1 MPNNRDDFSKTTIR
15 KLAERVGYI
24 CSCPE
29 CNAFTVG
36 ASYEGLDKVAKVGQ
50 AAHICAAAPGGKRYD
65 SSMTAE
71 ERKSI
76 DNGIWLCNFHARLI
90 DTDETKY
97 PVELLHEWKTKA
109 ETAAANRLIDTNSF
123 SEYFSNNDSSSV
135 ERVFSQIVN
144 AGDFDMLSIFINQY
158 KNVGGGIL
166 DELVKR
172 YQVIYDIYCDRSNL
186 LSDLDEYC
194 NTDKTGI
201 SCIAELCIC
210 FEISDALTKLKLYVD
225 ESLKQI
231 IEFILTENLLY
242 ELIHNPSKEKARLFK
257 NHSETYIKV
266 LSCLVYKQGLFF
278 IKDEN
283 GKEFDLCS
291 QGFFFECLKNSFD
304 IGRDIV
310 LKNKTEGLHF
320 EFFIENADKIS
331 KFDISL
337 QVLFYTVL
345 LRSVLGNKSDFEL
358 VYGLIEADTK
368 NEFAIKELFIEHRII
383 NLKDIEVEEVYDF
396 CSRCNDYSALKMF
409 FSFSN
414 KEDTLAFL
422 DGHAFLYDLDFEF
435 VVIRYRCST
444 LEISKIL
451 EKTKEKYSECFGY
464 KCIESLE
471 YSIDN
476 SNWLKQ
482 NLDKMRALDVRVY
495 IDLMSKNRSYQDML
509 DFAFHISANLV
520 GEDLY
525 YIVKILQIEKFS
537 LDKVLLI
544 YDRLEAVSY
553 IPREFY
559 YNKGLLYY
567 ELGQFEKSKEM
578 FKKEYDSTKFDEALI
593 RLLDIRC
600 RHNQCVDDKYLQAA
614 KTSKNA
620 LLVAF
625 YAQTIEKLHKPNV
638 YKYFL
643 RALLLDE
650 TIENLPQSLYRSVLT
665 IEEKTTKPS
674 IVAENTV
681 CVIENEETT
690 LYIAVC
696 EDEIVQGIDTTD
708 LYESKFTSKNS
719 EIASSL
725 MFCSVGDTINVLQS
739 EFLLKEIIPLIDYLA
754 RITCGSVLND
764 ARTIKITGSTP
775 EESIEKISEY
785 MKEVANESEMVIKSY
800 NESNFPFPLSFLSKS
815 LGKNKLIT
823 LEFLLHGNTEK
834 LLNNLIVRET
844 IPNNIILSYDS
855 IVILTILDLFDTVS
869 DSFNLLCASQI
880 INQLTQDVLDEIAE
894 LESTNH
900 HGFMSYRND
909 RLNFVEY
916 TNEIKQERYKYLSKI
931 KRNIEKIT
939 KLDGL
944 DYVSETDGMNDL
956 FKEQKWIV
964 EGAALESIK
973 SNQDGILL
981 TDDQFLYVLA
991 SQEQQNTIGVLGLLK
1006 FLDLQGEQILNCCK
1020 QMLSINFNLYLNSNL
1035 YFAIVKKIESSENS
1049 DELSNAF
1056 GEFLVS
1062 DKPGEESTLHHSKVV
1077 YDMIRDM
1084 DSNYVFQVQILRE
1097 LLKHHFFRIDP
1108 DQAQIIIKNV
1118 LDRFIGG

>member
-90 DTDETKY
+90 DTDEIKY

-109 ETAAANRLIDTNSF
+109 ETAAANRLLDTNSF
-123 SEYFSNNDSSSV
+123 SEYFSNNDSYSI

-194 NTDKTGI
+194 NSDKAGI

-210 FEISDALTKLKLYVD
+210 FEIRDALTKLKLYVD

-242 ELIHNPSKEKARLFK
+242 ELIHNPSKEKARLFEDY
-257 NHSETYIKV
+257 SETYIKV

-345 LRSVLGNKSDFEL
+345 LRSVLGNKNNFEL

-383 NLKDIEVEEVYDF
+383 NLNDIDVEEVYDF
-396 CSRCNDYSALKMF
+396 CSTHNDYNALKMF
-409 FSFSN
+409 FGFSK
-414 KEDTLAFL
+414 KEKTVAFL
-422 DGHAFLYDLDFEF
+422 DDHAFLYDLDFEF
-435 VVIRYRCST
+435 VIIRYRCDVS
-444 LEISKIL
+444 EMSKIL
-451 EKTKEKYSECFGY
+451 EKTKNTHSECFGY

-471 YSIDN
+471 YGIDN
-476 SNWLKQ
+476 SSWLQ
-482 NLDKMRALDVRVY
+482 ENLDIMRGVDVKVY
-495 IDLMSKNRSYQDML
+495 IDLLKKNKQFQDML
-509 DFAFHISANLV
+509 ELSNHIRENIF
-520 GEDLY
+520 GEELY
-525 YIVKILQIEKFS
+525 YIARILQFEKFS
-537 LDKVLLI
+537 LEKVLLI
-544 YDRLEAVSY
+544 YDRLEAIAY
-553 IPREFY
+553 TPQRLY

-567 ELGQFEKSKEM
+567 EVGQFEKSKEM
-578 FKKEYDSTKFDEALI
+578 FKKEYDSTNLEEALI
-593 RLLDIRC
+593 RLLDIRF
-600 RHNQCVDDKYLQAA
+600 RHNQCIDDEYLQDA
-614 KTSKNA
+614 KKSKNA

-625 YAQTIEKLHKPNV
+625 YAQTIEKLHKPNA

-643 RALLLDE
+643 RALLLDGN
-650 TIENLPQSLYRSVLT
+650 IENLPQSVYRSVISL
-665 IEEKTTKPS
+665 EEVPKPS
-674 IVAENTV
+674 TVSENTV
-681 CVIENEETT
+681 CVLENDETTICIAICENE
-690 LYIAVC
+690 
-696 EDEIVQGIDTTD
+696 IVEGINNTD
-708 LYESKFTSKNS
+708 LYATKFISKDD
-719 EIASSL
+719 EISSSL
-725 MFCSVGDTINVLQS
+725 MFCSEGETVSVLQS
-739 EFLLKEIIPLIDYLA
+739 QFLLKEIIPLVDHLA
-754 RITCGSVLND
+754 RITCESVLND
-764 ARTIKITGSTP
+764 VRTIKITGATP
-775 EESIEKISEY
+775 EEGIEKITEF
-785 MKEVANESEMVIKSY
+785 MKEVANESEMAIKSY
-800 NESNFPFPLSFLSKS
+800 NESSLKYPLSFLSKS
-815 LGKNKLIT
+815 LGRKKIIS
-823 LEFLLHGNTEK
+823 LEFLLYGNTEK
-834 LLNNLIVRET
+834 LLNNLTVKET
-844 IPNNIILSYDS
+844 IPNNILLSYDS
-855 IVILTILDLFDTVS
+855 IVILTILDLFENVAGR
-869 DSFNLLCASQI
+869 FNLLCASQI
-880 INQLTQDVLDEIAE
+880 VDQLLQDVSDEIAD
-894 LESTNH
+894 LESKSS
-900 HGFMSYRND
+900 HGFMSYKDDKIN
-909 RLNFVEY
+909 LVEY
-916 TNEIKQERYKYLSKI
+916 SNEAKRERYKYLTKI
-931 KRNIEKIT
+931 KRNIESII

-944 DYVSETDGMNDL
+944 DYICETEGLNEL
-956 FKEQKWIV
+956 FIQQQWLV
-964 EGAALESIK
+964 EGAALASIK
-973 SNQDGILL
+973 SSQDSILL
-981 TDDQFLYVLA
+981 TDDQFLYALA
-991 SQEQQNTIGVLGLLK
+991 GQENQDTIGVLGLLK
-1006 FLDLQGEQILNCCK
+1006 FLDLSGEQILDCCK
-1020 QMLSINFNLYLNSNL
+1020 KMSSINFNLYINSDL
-1035 YFAIVKKIESSENS
+1035 YFAIVEKIENSANS
-1049 DELSNAF
+1049 DELSSAF
-1056 GEFLVS
+1056 SEFLVS
-1062 DKPGEESTLHHSKVV
+1062 DKTGHEPTLHHIKVV
-1077 YDMIRDM
+1077 YDMIKNIDI
-1084 DSNYVFQVQILRE
+1084 NYVFQVHILRE
-1097 LLKHHFFRIDP
+1097 LLKYHFFKIDP
-1108 DQAQIIIKNV
+1108 EQAQIIVKNV
-1118 LDRFIGG
+1118 LNEFIGG